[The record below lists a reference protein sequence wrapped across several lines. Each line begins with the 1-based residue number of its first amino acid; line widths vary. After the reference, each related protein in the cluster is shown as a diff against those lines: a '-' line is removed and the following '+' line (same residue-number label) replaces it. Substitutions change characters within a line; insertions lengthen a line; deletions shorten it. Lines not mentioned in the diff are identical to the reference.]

1 MCVTYKTWIGDLEV
15 QLEILLPAGI
25 FIQNSVGPLCSG
37 PRTQSR
43 HTAGPSPVTCS
54 LTFLTTWPTYLFCPL
69 EYTSKLLEGR
79 GSQPG
84 SLDVPAPAQ
93 PVQGPR
99 GWVPWPTAHSGP
111 STACVRR
118 LKAHWLEIQ
127 SYRQIQAGLIIEEYS
142 NLVLIE
148 STLHKRG
155 EKDFRK
161 HGPLKN
167 QPSKICLYLK

>member
-15 QLEILLPAGI
+15 QLKILLPAGI

-37 PRTQSR
+37 PRTRSR

-54 LTFLTTWPTYLFCPL
+54 LTFLTTWPTYLFCSL

-93 PVQGPR
+93 PAR
-99 GWVPWPTAHSGP
+99 AE
-111 STACVRR
+111 RM
-118 LKAHWLEIQ
+118 
-127 SYRQIQAGLIIEEYS
+127 
-142 NLVLIE
+142 
-148 STLHKRG
+148 STLTYSP
-155 EKDFRK
+155 FRTL
-161 HGPLKN
+161 HSLCEAPQSTLVGNSVLQTDSGRAHYRRIQQFGSN
-167 QPSKICLYLK
+167 